1 MSVVVAPSGVSSRP
15 APVNRTADHLTPGPG
30 LRRETDGW
38 HADVSPVT
46 FTSDAP
52 LAPGWYR
59 FRLKVR
65 SHTNFGVY
73 KRAEVVFDPADPPHK
88 PVAADSLN
96 WNRTLDSNFMIEL
109 PRAARRLT
117 VTLFHAQGGF
127 SVERFAVSRIPEPL
141 VGLVAVAE
149 KFKLLAAYRCLRP
162 VLLRGGGMLLR
173 GRFGEFGQKVLKG
186 LRDSRVMRPGAYKAS
201 EVDGGWWRR
210 HSLSEGEAEAV
221 RAAVDAMPTP
231 EPMAVLLPVD
241 PKKFDEARVAAH
253 SVRRQLY
260 PHWELLLAC
269 AGPHWLHTHLAS
281 IIGDDPRVK
290 VWLVGEDDGLA
301 AAVARSLADTT
312 CERLVVLPPAVEL
325 AEDALY
331 QLAEQVRNDPT
342 GQGYAGAVHDPL
354 AAEVRGESTR
364 AGEVWLTRTD
374 RLPDQMPDDITPAAL
389 GEWAES
395 GIPAAARR
403 RSERV
408 LAYPVRET
416 PLSDRGRVGPPPPA
430 PVDQLILAADL
441 NGITGW
447 NHVAYALL
455 RGLPSVGVKLL
466 RHPIVYMDASLVPP
480 DVIPPLPD
488 RKRASDAVLVVSPPF
503 LAQRFHM
510 TKRCAIYTMW
520 ETDTLPPADA
530 ATLNAAG
537 VVIVPSR
544 WQVDC
549 FRRSGVTAPIEV
561 APLGYDPLVFH
572 DDGSEPQVCTFG
584 TAGALVAGGM
594 RKNAQRM
601 IDLFRR
607 AFPTERDVRLRVKI
621 SPTSPVVDTHDD
633 PRVDLI
639 RTTLPYPQLA
649 AWYRSLTA
657 YLNGSF
663 GEGFGLHL
671 IEAMACGRPII
682 TANYSGLTAFF
693 DPTVGYAVPHTLV
706 PVNNDVYTGHWAD
719 PDDDGL
725 IARMREVY
733 ADQPAALRVGR
744 RAAVRASNFTWRKSG
759 RKIVDVLRKHGL
771 LPQHLEP
778 GTQ

>member
-1 MSVVVAPSGVSSRP
+1 MSVAVESGGVPLRTAP
-15 APVNRTADHLTPGPG
+15 AKLTADHLTPGPG
-30 LRRETDGW
+30 LRREADGW
-38 HADVSPVT
+38 YADGSSVT
-46 FTSDAP
+46 FTADAP
-52 LAPGWYR
+52 LPPGWYR
-59 FRLKVR
+59 FRLRVR
-65 SHTNFGVY
+65 SHTHFGVY
-73 KRAEVVFDPADPPHK
+73 KRADVVFDPADPPHK
-88 PVAADSLN
+88 LVAADSLN
-96 WNRTLDSNFMIEL
+96 WNRTLDSNFTIEL
-109 PRAARRLT
+109 PRATRRLT
-117 VTLFHAQGGF
+117 VTLFHVEGGF
-127 SVERFAVSRIPEPL
+127 TVERFAVARIPAPL
-141 VGLVAVAE
+141 IGLVAVAE

-162 VLLRGGGMLLR
+162 VLMRGGGMLLC

-210 HSLSEGEAEAV
+210 HSLPERDAEAV
-221 RAAVDAMPTP
+221 RAAVNAMPSP

-241 PKKFDEARVAAH
+241 PKKFDEARAAAH

-260 PHWELLLAC
+260 PHWELVLAC
-269 AGPHWLHTHLAS
+269 AGPAWLHPHLAT
-281 IIGDDPRVK
+281 IIGADRRVK
-290 VWLVGEDDGLA
+290 VSLVGEEDGLA
-301 AAVARSLADTT
+301 AAVARSLAETG

-331 QLAEQVRNDPT
+331 QLAEQVRADPT
-342 GQGYAGAVHDPL
+342 GLGYAGAVHDPL
-354 AAEVRGESTR
+354 AVEVRGESAR
-364 AGEVWLTRTD
+364 AGDVWLTRTD
-374 RLPDQMPDDITPAAL
+374 RLPDQMPDDLTPAAL
-389 GEWAES
+389 GEWVES
-395 GIPAAARR
+395 GLPADARR
-403 RSERV
+403 RSDRV

-416 PLSDRGRVGPPPPA
+416 PLSDRGRVGPAPPA
-430 PVDQLILAADL
+430 PADPLILAADL

-455 RGLPSVGVKLL
+455 LGLPSAGVKLL
-466 RHPIVYMDASLVPP
+466 RHPIVSMDASLVPP
-480 DVIPPLPD
+480 QVIPPLPD
-488 RKRASDAVLVVSPPF
+488 RKRASDTVLVVSPPF
-503 LAQRFHM
+503 LARRFKM
-510 TKRCAIYTMW
+510 TRRSAIYTMW

-537 VVIVPSR
+537 LVIVPSR

-572 DDGSEPQVCTFG
+572 DDGSEPDVCTFG

-607 AFPTERDVRLRVKI
+607 AFPTEQGVRLRVKI
-621 SPTSPVVDTHDD
+621 SPTSPVVDTYDD

-693 DPTVGYAVPHTLV
+693 DPTVGYSVPHTLV
-706 PVNNDVYTGHWAD
+706 PVSNDVYTGHWAD

-733 ADQPAALRVGR
+733 ADQPAARRLGR
-744 RAAVRASNFTWRKSG
+744 LAAVRAANFTWRKSG
-759 RKIVDVLRKHGL
+759 RKIVAALRKHGL
-771 LPQHLEP
+771 LPATGGQA
-778 GTQ
+778 

>member
-1 MSVVVAPSGVSSRP
+1 MSATVVPPRAAPPRA
-15 APVNRTADHLTPGPG
+15 APVKITADDLTPGPG
-30 LRRETDGW
+30 VRRTADGW
-38 HADVSPVT
+38 HADDSPVT
-46 FTSDAP
+46 LTADRLLP
-52 LAPGWYR
+52 PGWYR
-59 FRLKVR
+59 FRLRLR
-65 SHTNFGVY
+65 SHSHFGVY
-73 KRAEVVFDPADPPHK
+73 KRADVQFDPAEPPLK
-88 PVAADSLN
+88 AVDADSMN

-117 VTLFHAQGGF
+117 ITLYHAQGDF

-141 VGLVAVAE
+141 IGLVAVAE

-186 LRDSRVMRPGAYKAS
+186 LRDSRVMRPGAYTAS

-210 HSLSEGEAEAV
+210 HSLSVRDADQV
-221 RAAVDAMPTP
+221 RAAVDVMPSP
-231 EPMAVLLPVD
+231 APMAVLLPVD
-241 PKKFDEARVAAH
+241 PAKFDEARAAAH

-269 AGPHWLHTHLAS
+269 AGPAWLHPQLAG
-281 IIGDDPRVK
+281 IIGADPRVK
-290 VWLVGEDDGLA
+290 VALASADDGLGA
-301 AAVARSLADTT
+301 AIARHLADTA
-312 CERLVVLPPAVEL
+312 CERLVVLPPSVEL
-325 AEDALY
+325 AEDALFR
-331 QLAEQVRNDPT
+331 LAEQVQLDPT
-342 GQGYAGAVHDPL
+342 GVGYAGAVHDAL
-354 AAEVRGESTR
+354 AAQVRGESSRT
-364 AGEVWLTRTD
+364 GEVWLTRTD
-374 RLPDQMPDDITPAAL
+374 RLPDQMPDEITPAAL
-389 GEWAES
+389 GAWVES
-395 GIPAAARR
+395 GLPPECRR
-403 RSERV
+403 RIDRV
-408 LAYPVRET
+408 LAFPVQET

-430 PVDQLILAADL
+430 PADQLILAADL

-466 RHPIVYMDASLVPP
+466 RHPLVSMDASLVPP
-480 DVIPPLPD
+480 QVIPPPPD
-488 RKRASDAVLVVSPPF
+488 RASANAPILVVSPPF
-503 LAQRFHM
+503 LARRFDM
-510 TKRCAIYTMW
+510 AGRSAIYTMW
-520 ETDTLPPADA
+520 ETDTLPPTDA

-537 VVIVPSR
+537 LVIVPSR

-572 DDGSEPQVCTFG
+572 DDGSEPEVCTFG

-649 AWYRSLTA
+649 AWYRSLSA

-682 TANYSGLTAFF
+682 TANYSGLTAYF
-693 DPTVGYAVPHTLV
+693 DTTVGYAVPHTLV
-706 PVNNDVYTGHWAD
+706 PVHNDVYTGHWAD
-719 PDDDGL
+719 PDDGGL

-733 ADQPAALRVGR
+733 ADRPAARRLGR
-744 RAAVRASNFTWRKSG
+744 RAAVRAGNFTWRKSG
-759 RKIVDVLRKHGL
+759 RKLVAALRKHGL
-771 LPQHLEP
+771 LPAAGDP
-778 GTQ
+778 RV